1 MAAKRAITHKSRLRV
16 RWLDRSATAACAS
29 GVYFTN
35 YTSNG
40 AFTNYTSNG
49 ALTNYTSNG
58 AYTNYTSNG
67 AFTNYTSNGAS
78 SSASDATEIRIIDA
92 T

>member
-49 ALTNYTSNG
+49 A
-58 AYTNYTSNG
+58 
-67 AFTNYTSNGAS
+67 S